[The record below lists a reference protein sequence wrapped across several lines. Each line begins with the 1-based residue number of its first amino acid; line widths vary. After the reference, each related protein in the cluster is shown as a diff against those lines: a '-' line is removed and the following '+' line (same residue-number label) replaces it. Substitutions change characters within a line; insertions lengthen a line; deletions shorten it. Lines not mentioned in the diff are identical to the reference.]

1 MKYFADDPNFDDFGN
16 DDNSCYLSITLKFQ
30 NFEKISGDSS
40 VLFFLLDTKSFIF
53 ILYTVSPSLLNFDLD
68 AMLLFHWV
76 QDLMEL
82 LQNLFE
88 IKDPAEAQH
97 KMDDLKRVCTAP
109 FDPIPL
115 VDRHLIQICAP
126 SHDCMTLMTTAG
138 L

>member
-40 VLFFLLDTKSFIF
+40 VLFSIGYQKFHLHFIY
-53 ILYTVSPSLLNFDLD
+53 LHFDLD

-109 FDPIPL
+109 FDPGSTPDSNMCSIP
-115 VDRHLIQICAP
+115 
-126 SHDCMTLMTTAG
+126 
-138 L
+138 

>member
-40 VLFFLLDTKSFIF
+40 VLLFLLNTKSFIF

-109 FDPIPL
+109 FDPGSTPDSNMCSIP
-115 VDRHLIQICAP
+115 
-126 SHDCMTLMTTAG
+126 
-138 L
+138 